1 MKIRSRALNWLVARS
16 VVAVCRM
23 IFRTLR
29 IQYLTS
35 APNTNP
41 YSNDGSEG
49 FIYCVWHDAIA
60 YPMFAGRHVRTAAL
74 VSQNFDGTHIAL
86 GLKMLGIQPVRGSSS
101 RGGAKAIR
109 ELLALPANTHFVIT
123 PDGPRGPRR
132 EVKSGLVF
140 LAAHSGRRIV
150 PTAFSAARS
159 WKIRGSWTDLSIPKP
174 FTRVYAL
181 SGVPIDVKP
190 DATAAELAEKL
201 AHLQT
206 EMRRLGDQADQ
217 LAGVKPQEID
227 FGTESTQAKAA

>member
-1 MKIRSRALNWLVARS
+1 MKIRSRALNWLVARQCRRHLPDDISDIANS
-16 VVAVCRM
+16 VPHQCAEYESVFQRRVGR
-23 IFRTLR
+23 IHLLR
-29 IQYLTS
+29 LARRHCVPYVRGTS
-35 APNTNP
+35 RANC
-41 YSNDGSEG
+41 GVGQSELRRHPHRFG
-49 FIYCVWHDAIA
+49 AEN
-60 YPMFAGRHVRTAAL
+60 AGHPTGARLQQPGRRQSDSRTA
-74 VSQNFDGTHIAL
+74 
-86 GLKMLGIQPVRGSSS
+86 R
-101 RGGAKAIR
+101 
-109 ELLALPANTHFVIT
+109 LPANTHFVIT

-132 EVKSGLVF
+132 EVKAGLVF

-181 SGVPIDVKP
+181 SGVPIYVKP
-190 DATAAELAEKL
+190 NATPHELAETL

-227 FGTESTQAKAA
+227 YGTESTQAKAA